1 MEQLRS
7 LLVAIKKLAL
17 SSLRIIL
24 FIGIFASVSWLD
36 VCYLTEHPLIS
47 NETAIRISYFFSNNP
62 TPEDIYYSYDY
73 TLIVFNVLISL
84 FLYIVT
90 MKLVKLTRSK

>member
-7 LLVAIKKLAL
+7 LLVVIRKLVL
-17 SSLRIIL
+17 SSVRMVL
-24 FIGIFASVSWLD
+24 FIGIFAIVSWLD

-47 NETAIRISYFFSNNP
+47 HETAIRISYLISNNP
-62 TPEDIYYSYDY
+62 APEDIYYSYDY
-73 TLIVFNVLISL
+73 ALIVFNVLISL